1 MDPAEEQA
9 QEIEVL
15 ESIYPDEFE
24 KISDKEILIR
34 VALDTPS
41 DRAHCLLLSIV
52 YPDTYP
58 EVVPDISVTVA
69 ENEDSEEYDSDGSG
83 ESDEDDEATREA
95 KVALHMSE
103 QVEFDATCLQDLE
116 QILSSEAESQIGIPM
131 VFALATQ
138 LKEEAELM
146 FDKILKDM
154 NDAYEQR
161 SREREQKEQQKFSG
175 TKVTRE
181 LYLEWREKFRAE
193 MKIEELQEAKRLAM
207 HNGKL
212 TGRQIF
218 ERGLAGADDDE
229 DIVEGLK
236 KIDV

>member
-24 KISDKEILIR
+24 KISDSELLIR

-41 DRAHCLLLSIV
+41 DRTHCLILSIV

-58 EVVPDISVTVA
+58 EVVPGIGVTVA
-69 ENEDSEEYDSDGSG
+69 DDEASDEYDSDGSE

-103 QVEFDATCLQDLE
+103 QVEFDAACLQDLE
-116 QILSSEAESQIGIPM
+116 VILGAEAETQIGIPM

-154 NDAYEQR
+154 NDAYDKR

-175 TKVTRE
+175 TTVTRE
-181 LYLEWREKFRAE
+181 LYLEWRQRFRAE
-193 MKIEELQEAKRLAM
+193 MKVEELQEAKRLAM

-218 ERGLAGADDDE
+218 ERGLAGAEDDE
-229 DIVEGLK
+229 DIVEGFK
-236 KIDV
+236 KIEV